1 MAVWCLVVLIEVK
14 LLEKPDGEVP
24 LRGNSTGK
32 YHPPYPILAVGRW
45 ERLRPTGTPPDG
57 LKLALEL
64 VLELVFDLKLTVHEG
79 AGVSSPLKTG
89 DGHKIRNKKI

>member
-1 MAVWCLVVLIEVK
+1 MAVCYLVVLVK
-14 LLEKPDGEVP
+14 IILLEKPDGEVP
-24 LRGNSTGK
+24 SRGNSTGK
-32 YHPPYPILAVGRW
+32 YHPPYPILSVGRW
-45 ERLRPTGTPPDG
+45 ERPRPTGTPPDG

-79 AGVSSPLKTG
+79 AGVSSPLQTG